1 MAESGGLQE
10 VLTGRQGPLQNSLI
24 LSALFAAAL
33 LLQSLGRP
41 ADLPVNGGAKLSG
54 VPAEFGGWRSEEHK
68 LDAVSARLLEPD
80 AVLWRTY
87 VDSEGRPLDFL
98 VVYGHRKKSFHSPGF
113 CLPGSGWEVAAK
125 ERLTLEIPG
134 APGGSVE
141 ANLLRIQNKGVQQLA
156 LYWFVHGRATTPSL
170 FQHNLNLLKSR
181 LMRRR
186 AFGALVRVVV
196 PVLTTEQDAL
206 KRAVVFLKEVYPEVN
221 RQISS

>member
-1 MAESGGLQE
+1 MAKSGGL
-10 VLTGRQGPLQNSLI
+10 I
-24 LSALFAAAL
+24 LCALFAAAL
-33 LLQSLGRP
+33 WLQSLGRL
-41 ADLPVNGGAKLSG
+41 ASSPVKGGAELSRI
-54 VPAEFGGWRSEEHK
+54 PARFGGWRSEEHK

-87 VDSEGRPLDFL
+87 VDPEGRPLDFL

-125 ERLTLEIPG
+125 ERLTLKIPG

-141 ANLLRIQNKGVQQLA
+141 ANLFRIQNKGVQQLA
-156 LYWFVHGRATTPSL
+156 LYWFAHGRTTTPSL

-181 LMRRR
+181 LMHRR

-196 PVLTTEQDAL
+196 PVVTTEQDAL
-206 KRAVVFLKEVYPEVN
+206 RRAVVFLREVYPEVN